1 MLSKYLGI
9 PVCCLSDVAFS
20 LAPCVAFTVPRD
32 ADLTGLLRLA
42 SPVFQNV
49 LCELHGDG
57 SSDVGGLL

>member
-1 MLSKYLGI
+1 M
-9 PVCCLSDVAFS
+9 CCLSDVAFS